1 LAFNANAVDIPMVP
15 GFDLSNDDSSECDG
29 FKYRSLIGKLM
40 FGPTTVRADI
50 SYAVSLLSRRLSN
63 PTHKCWKAA
72 VRVLK
77 YLKGTAS
84 IGLVFEKNS
93 QIDFDSLSDA
103 SWASDLGDRK
113 STSGFITRI
122 GGTAI
127 TWKSKKQPIVALS
140 STEAEYILVIWI
152 FSLPRLYPYCQT
164 LFYFLLK

>member
-1 LAFNANAVDIPMVP
+1 MVP
-15 GFDLSNDDSSECDG
+15 RFDLSNDDSSECDG

-40 FGPTTVRADI
+40 FGATTVRADI
-50 SYAVSLLSRRLSN
+50 SYAVSLLSRRLPN
-63 PTHKCWKAA
+63 PTQKCWKAA

-84 IGLVFEKNS
+84 IGFVFEKNS
-93 QIDFDSLSDA
+93 QTDFDSISDA

-140 STEAEYILVIWI
+140 STEAEYIALTETVKEVTWLIV
-152 FSLPRLYPYCQT
+152 L
-164 LFYFLLK
+164 